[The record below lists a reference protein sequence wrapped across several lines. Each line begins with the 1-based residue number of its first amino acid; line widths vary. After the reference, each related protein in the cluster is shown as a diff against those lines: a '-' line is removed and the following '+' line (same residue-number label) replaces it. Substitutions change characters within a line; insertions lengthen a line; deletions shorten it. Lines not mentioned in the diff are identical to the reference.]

1 MYDPKKFTEEFKY
14 CLDEILKT
22 CNEGEFVKLRDQIFE
37 ETNTNGFPAVFSI
50 LFIAFFELIVKDN
63 KKISNYAELKQ
74 NINNIVSRITVGRRA
89 GSSTGRRTN
98 INAVKGVIGD
108 CFVVSSEPLPI
119 YNNHSTIDIEG
130 VIRRSEIELASYEL
144 KQGILQLHGQREENL
159 EVTERIINTICAM
172 ANNGKGSTG
181 KIIIGVTDQ
190 EQHADLVSQLDRI
203 EPIKIGSRYVVGV
216 KREAAKMGISLED
229 YFSKWATAIRNSDLS
244 EPLKSQVL
252 STMDFNDFYGLGL
265 LIITI
270 PPQQNI
276 SSVGDNVYWRDAD
289 NTKLANGIQVA
300 RIAQRF

>member
-1 MYDPKKFTEEFKY
+1 M
-14 CLDEILKT
+14 
-22 CNEGEFVKLRDQIFE
+22 
-37 ETNTNGFPAVFSI
+37 
-50 LFIAFFELIVKDN
+50 
-63 KKISNYAELKQ
+63 
-74 NINNIVSRITVGRRA
+74 
-89 GSSTGRRTN
+89 
-98 INAVKGVIGD
+98 
-108 CFVVSSEPLPI
+108 SSEPLPI

-190 EQHADLVSQLDRI
+190 EQHANLVSQLDRI